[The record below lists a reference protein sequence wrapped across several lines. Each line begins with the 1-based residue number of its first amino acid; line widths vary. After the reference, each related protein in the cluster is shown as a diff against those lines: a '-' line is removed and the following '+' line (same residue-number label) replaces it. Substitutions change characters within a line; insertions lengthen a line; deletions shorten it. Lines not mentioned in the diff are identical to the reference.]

1 MKNLGFSIKTGTLCM
16 LSIVGASLLP
26 TNVMADTVTLKSA
39 DGTVNL
45 TGEFISFEDN
55 SYMVRTPLGD
65 LRIAASRVSCEG
77 EACPV
82 FEVEGADVQI
92 AGSDTV
98 GQGLMPLLLEGY
110 AGNID
115 AAATLSTPSRDNV
128 VAELIGDDGFGDQ
141 IGTFLV
147 ESSASN
153 DAFAALLDQNAQI
166 GMSSR
171 RIRPV
176 EARALRDAGAG
187 NMVSPS
193 QEHIVAVDS
202 LVVITHPNNP
212 VQTLTTEQLG
222 KIYAGQI
229 KNWSEV
235 GGADLDILVI
245 DRPEDSGTRAV
256 IAEAVFNGQRQ
267 SNIAPLEVR
276 IANNNS
282 QVSELVNENEN
293 AIGFVG
299 FAFQRGAKPL
309 TLVNECGLTVRPDAF
324 SARTEEYALQRRLYL
339 YNRDDATTDQVND
352 FLTYVTSPA
361 ADAVI
366 SKSGFIGLGIDRR
379 LQSVD
384 SDRGRTL
391 LDPNADPYEATFMR
405 DMLSKMVD
413 YDRLSTTFRFRT
425 GSSKLDERGLIDMQ
439 RLATYLADEPNS
451 EVLFVGFTDD
461 VGAFDSNRDLSED
474 RASQALAQFQEFAGD
489 QAANYTLDSVGF
501 GEIAPAGCNV
511 AAEGRRINRRVEV
524 WVKAAG

>member
-1 MKNLGFSIKTGTLCM
+1 MKNAGFSIKTGALCV
-16 LSIVGASLLP
+16 LSILGASVLP

-45 TGEFISFEDN
+45 TGEFIAFEDN

-65 LRIAASRVSCEG
+65 LRIAASRVTCFG
-77 EACPV
+77 DACPV
-82 FEVEGADVQI
+82 FEVEGDGVQI

-115 AAATLSTPSRDNV
+115 AAATISNPSRENL
-128 VAELIGDDGFGDQ
+128 VAELIGDDGFGDT
-141 IGTFLV
+141 IGSYLV
-147 ESSASN
+147 ESSGSN
-153 DAFAALLDQNAQI
+153 EAFTALLDKNAQI

-202 LVVITHPNNP
+202 LVVITHPSNP
-212 VQTLTTEQLG
+212 VSELTMEELG

-235 GGADLDILVI
+235 GGPDQDILVV
-245 DRPEDSGTRAV
+245 DRREDSGTRAV
-256 IAEAVFNGQRQ
+256 IAEAVFNEQRL
-267 SNIAPLEVR
+267 SNISPLVVR
-276 IANNNS
+276 IANDNA
-282 QVSELVNENEN
+282 QVSELVNSNEN

-309 TLVNECGLTVRPDAF
+309 TLINECGMTVRPDAF

-339 YNRDDATTDQVND
+339 YNREDASDDQVSD
-352 FLTYVTSPA
+352 FLTYATSPA
-361 ADAVI
+361 ADSVI
-366 SKSGFIGLGIDRR
+366 SKSGFIGLSIDRR
-379 LQSVD
+379 LQAVD
-384 SDRGRTL
+384 SDRGRAL
-391 LDPNADPYEATFMR
+391 LNPEADPYEATFMR
-405 DMLSKMVD
+405 DMLSTMVD

-425 GSSKLDERGLIDMQ
+425 GSSKLDERGRIDMQ
-439 RLATYLADEPNS
+439 RLADYLKDEPGA

-461 VGAFDSNRDLSED
+461 VGAFDSNRMLSED
-474 RASQALAQFQEFAGD
+474 RAAQALERFEEFLGAQTAEF
-489 QAANYTLDSVGF
+489 TLGSVGY
-501 GEIAPAGCNV
+501 GEIAPTGCN
-511 AAEGRRINRRVEV
+511 ASDEGRRINRRVEV
-524 WVKAAG
+524 WVKNAG

>member
-1 MKNLGFSIKTGTLCM
+1 MKNQGFSMKTGALCM
-16 LSIVGASLLP
+16 LSIIGASMLP
-26 TNVMADTVTLKSA
+26 TNVLADTVTLKSA

-45 TGEFISFEDN
+45 TGEFIEFADN

-65 LRIAASRVSCEG
+65 LRIAASRVTCEG

-82 FEVEGADVQI
+82 FEVEGTDVQI

-98 GQGLMPLLLEGY
+98 GLGLMPLLLEGY
-110 AGNID
+110 AGNIE
-115 AAATLSTPSRDNV
+115 AAATISTSNGNNM
-128 VAELIGDDGFGDQ
+128 VAELIGDDGFGDE
-141 IGTFLV
+141 IGSYLV
-147 ESSASN
+147 QSSGSSK
-153 DAFAALLDQNAQI
+153 AFSALLENNAQI

-171 RIRPV
+171 RIRPA

-202 LVVITHPNNP
+202 LVVITHPSNP
-212 VQTLTTEQLG
+212 VEQLSIEQLG
-222 KIYAGQI
+222 KIYSGEI
-229 KNWSEV
+229 KNWNQV
-235 GGADLDILVI
+235 GGPDSDILVI
-245 DRPEDSGTRAV
+245 DRSEGSGTRAV
-256 IAEAVFNGQRQ
+256 FADAVFGAEQQ
-267 SNIAPLEVR
+267 ADIAPLEVR
-276 IANNNS
+276 IAKDNS
-282 QVSELVNENEN
+282 EVSELVNSFEN

-299 FAFQRGAKPL
+299 YAFQRGAKPM

-339 YNRDDATTDQVND
+339 YTRDDVETQQVTD
-352 FLTYVTSPA
+352 FLTYATSPA

-366 SKSGFIGLGIDRR
+366 AKSGFIGLGVDRR
-379 LQSVD
+379 LQSLD
-384 SDRGRTL
+384 SDRGRAL
-391 LDPNADPYEATFMR
+391 LDPNADQYEAVFMR

-439 RLATYLADEPNS
+439 RLATYLETQPGS

-461 VGAFDSNRDLSED
+461 VGAFDSNRVLAED
-474 RASQALAQFQEFAGD
+474 RAQQALAEFKGFVGD
-489 QAANYTLDSVGF
+489 NVGNYTLDSVGY
-501 GEIAPAGCNV
+501 GEIAPSGCNV
-511 AAEGRRINRRVEV
+511 ADEGRRINRRVEV